1 MKSYTF
7 TAGAKYRQ
15 DFMDLLDEVGVPYAE
30 HRTASSSTIAI
41 QIETEAHEDAYNLF
55 VIKWATFVAQ
65 LNVDKLQKQEK
76 KLARKNRF
84 RKLTFRKP
92 LHTI

>member
-1 MKSYTF
+1 
-7 TAGAKYRQ
+7 
-15 DFMDLLDEVGVPYAE
+15 MDLLNEVGVPYAE
-30 HRTASSSTIAI
+30 HRTAFGSTIAI

-55 VIKWATFVAQ
+55 VIKCATFVAQ
-65 LNVDKLQKQEK
+65 LNVEKLQKQEK

-84 RKLTFRKP
+84 HKLTFRKP

>member
-1 MKSYTF
+1 MKTR
-7 TAGAKYRQ
+7 TIPAGTKYRR
-15 DFMDLLDEVGVPYAE
+15 DYLGMLDEVSLQYTE
-30 HRTASSSTIAI
+30 HRTASGSTIVI
-41 QIETEAHEDAYNLF
+41 QIETEAQEDAYNFF

-65 LNVDKLQKQEK
+65 LNVEKLQKQEK

-92 LHTI
+92 LTTL